1 MAKLTE
7 HVRNEEA
14 TTLGRETNFQ
24 GTLRF
29 TESLRILG
37 NFSGEIISSGRLV
50 VEDGAEVKATIR
62 VGSVVVGGIIRGNIL
77 AKEKLE
83 MLATGKVIGNIKTAK
98 LKIADGVVFE
108 GKCEM
113 IKDAE
118 AIDIFSES
126 ADGLKKTIE
135 QHNAVMDGQ
144 SLPAGNGRPA

>member
-7 HVRNEEA
+7 HVRNIET

-37 NFSGEIISSGRLV
+37 KFSGEIISSGRLV
-50 VEDGAEVKATIR
+50 VEDGAEVKATVR

-83 MLATGKVIGNIKTAK
+83 MLASGKVIGNIKTAK

-118 AIDIFSES
+118 TIDIFSES

-135 QHNAVMDGQ
+135 QHNAIKDGEP
-144 SLPAGNGRPA
+144 LPADGGRPA

>member
-1 MAKLTE
+1 MAKITE
-7 HVRNEEA
+7 HSRIEET

-37 NFSGEIISSGRLV
+37 RFSGEIISPGRLV
-50 VEDGAEVKATIR
+50 VEEGAEVKATIL
-62 VGSVVVGGIIRGNIL
+62 VGSVVVGGVIRGNIT
-77 AKEKLE
+77 AKDKLE

-113 IKDAE
+113 IKDPE
-118 AIDIFSES
+118 SIDIFSES
-126 ADGLKKTIE
+126 ADILKRNIE
-135 QHNAVMDGQ
+135 QANARPDDQ
-144 SLPAGNGRPA
+144 SAVAGNSA